1 MSSGNIL
8 MQHSTTSKSGQLM
21 YQNAPTKWLLNRHFY
36 IKTRKSCQTCI
47 WKEKSSPTFYIKNAK
62 FIFSYKPETSQQ
74 EEKEKEKKERK
85 IRGKILTYLVLN
97 FSLWKGCKK
106 KKKKPNHTVSKNPV
120 SNHWQHICG
129 NHGLWRIIKS
139 WFCLACLNNNSI
151 KLELPLH

>member
-36 IKTRKSCQTCI
+36 IKTRKHFTSKTQNL
-47 WKEKSSPTFYIKNAK
+47 SSRTN
-62 FIFSYKPETSQQ
+62 
-74 EEKEKEKKERK
+74 RK
-85 IRGKILTYLVLN
+85 HHNR
-97 FSLWKGCKK
+97 KK
-106 KKKKPNHTVSKNPV
+106 KKGKEGKKNRRKNSHIPGFKLLIVKRMQKKKPNHAVSKNPV

-139 WFCLACLNNNSI
+139 WFCLACLNNKFNQARIAITLASI
-151 KLELPLH
+151 TSLGFKRC